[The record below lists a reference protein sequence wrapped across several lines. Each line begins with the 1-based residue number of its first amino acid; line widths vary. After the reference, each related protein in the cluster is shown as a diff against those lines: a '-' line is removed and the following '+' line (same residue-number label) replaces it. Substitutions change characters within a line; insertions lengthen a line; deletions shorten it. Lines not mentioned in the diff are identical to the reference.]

1 MIFYKTQSGL
11 SHVIRYHSLHPQIPR
26 RAMRPPGD
34 LPFPVSE
41 SDTSA
46 ALFFLLIF
54 PAPRMLYQSRYVP
67 VMAL

>member
-1 MIFYKTQSGL
+1 
-11 SHVIRYHSLHPQIPR
+11 
-26 RAMRPPGD
+26 MRPPGD